1 MLSPEVAAKVRGT
14 PVEGFPRRTRRGR
27 WDFSEV
33 ADGTVYLL
41 QRGEHFDVQVDA
53 VAAAAR
59 RWARAHGLRLV
70 TASQFD
76 EQTPERV
83 KVGLYLQFERRR

>member
-27 WDFSEV
+27 WDFSDI

-41 QRGEHFDVQVDA
+41 RRGEHFDVQVDA

-59 RWARAHGLRLV
+59 RWAKAHGLRLV
-70 TASQFD
+70 TASLFD
-76 EQTPERV
+76 EQSPARD
-83 KVGLYLQFERRR
+83 KIGLYLRFQDP